1 MLMTP
6 QFKGRHSQ
14 WKKMYKGQ
22 MYFVNCSELGL
33 PETQWTEKGSYQAAN
48 DWWTKKKL
56 ELDTDPRVKEQK
68 QIFEQK
74 KSEVEQI
81 IKDELELEFHPG
93 NKQFEHILHDIY
105 PDKYPASKIVHGLT
119 LGYAIDKW
127 YEVVAV
133 NAKTSSLVSLNGYIR
148 YFKDLLGDDL
158 ALSKITSDKVIE
170 IHSEIAKKAWAAA
183 TKKKYWDTFRAFIT
197 DAAQNGWMNLPANL
211 RSKRLVF
218 EVKLKQKTLPDL
230 DDMRV
235 FLNSL
240 DDRLK
245 LYAML
250 ALNCGMNNID
260 IGQIKIKQIDLKNKT
275 LVRKRVKTADWN
287 NVPTVRYGL
296 RDETIRL
303 LKIFMNKSD
312 DGESP
317 ALLDNK
323 GQPLYIEKK
332 VEKKVS
338 IYDKIKSLW
347 RDGLGRSS
355 QRKYSVKTF
364 RDIGSML
371 LQYSQYRSYQVV
383 WLGQSPKEVHQTN
396 YSGEETVIEACKW
409 LETKVF
415 G

>member
-1 MLMTP
+1 MPRSMLMSP
-6 QFKGRHSQ
+6 KFHCRHVG
-14 WKKMYKGQ
+14 WLKMYKGKT
-22 MYFVNCSELGL
+22 YRVSCAELGL
-33 PETQWTEKGSYQAAN
+33 PETQWTKQGSYQAAN
-48 DWWTKKKL
+48 DWWLKKKYQIDTPKEAIEAEQAMEQHEKDVAAL
-56 ELDTDPRVKEQK
+56 KIKIRELHAKIEPEK
-68 QIFEQK
+68 F
-74 KSEVEQI
+74 
-81 IKDELELEFHPG
+81 
-93 NKQFEHILHDIY
+93 NK
-105 PDKYPASKIVHGLT
+105 AGLK
-119 LGYAIDKW
+119 LGDALDRW
-127 YEVVAV
+127 YSVIAV

-296 RDETIRL
+296 WDETIRL

-371 LQYSQYRSYQVV
+371 LQYSQYRSYQVA